1 MESYKSRH
9 FLSIVA
15 GGGWFIVCVFFF
27 LSLNVC
33 RWQDA
38 AVTTSSCFHVDL
50 QKVVSVDDLFIDVFL
65 FVFKDLA
72 IFI

>member
-15 GGGWFIVCVFFF
+15 RGVGLLFVYFFSF
-27 LSLNVC
+27 CLNVC